1 VYVPTLRTEIAPY
14 TRPVPTD
21 GLPPNSQPPP
31 PPPPQAPTHP
41 QPDTTGALASAVW
54 VISTLTLMS
63 RVAGLAR
70 DVVTARLFGDAALAS
85 AFRAAYAL
93 PNLFRRLF
101 GEGALSAAFL
111 PEYTRLRQTDPR
123 AADGLATATLW
134 LLTLATGILTLVVE
148 AILLTL
154 LLTTSDNPD
163 RTLSFQLMMLM
174 LPLMPA
180 VCITAILGGM
190 LQAHGRFGPTAAAP
204 IILNLF
210 QIAAGSLFTFGI
222 LTDRTT
228 TAYAVG
234 VSAVLAGVV
243 QIVWS
248 LHALRGRVHWQR
260 ASAKARRR
268 GIRVFRRFIPA
279 MIGLGAIQLN
289 SMIDMIIAMWPLW
302 VGPTVLGIAVTL
314 DEKSNAVL
322 SYVQSLY
329 QFPLGVFGLAV
340 ATAVFP
346 LLSRAAPRKDEFA
359 AVLRR
364 GLRLSL
370 FIGLPAAAG
379 LAIVRED
386 LVYVIYSGGRGGF
399 TAEGVQRGA
408 AVLLGFAPG
417 VWAYSLNHVM
427 TRAYYASRNTH
438 TPMRVAML
446 MVLVNI
452 TLNLTLIWPLREAGM
467 AWATA
472 ISAMLQVTCLIALAP
487 KHLRVAPLDGPT
499 LRAFA
504 RIILATALMAAA
516 VAGASLAFSAL
527 ASLSDDAS
535 WPQRALRLALCVAVG
550 GAVFAG
556 AARLGSFEELRWLF
570 TRPPR
575 GSKATITLE

>member
-1 VYVPTLRTEIAPY
+1 MPTEG
-14 TRPVPTD
+14 PT
-21 GLPPNSQPPP
+21 NSDPQPPP
-31 PPPPQAPTHP
+31 APSRPAPAAQHIP
-41 QPDTTGALASAVW
+41 ADSAGHLASAVW
-54 VISTLTLMS
+54 LISALTLLS

-111 PEYTRLRQTDPR
+111 PEYTRLRQTDQR
-123 AADGLATATLW
+123 TADGLATATLW
-134 LLTLATGILTLVVE
+134 LLTLATGALTVVVE
-148 AILLTL
+148 VILLSL
-154 LLTTSDNPD
+154 LFFTAHDNAD
-163 RTLSFQLMMLM
+163 RALSFKLMMLM

-180 VCITAILGGM
+180 VCITAILGGI

-210 QIAAGSLFTFGI
+210 QIAAGGLFTLGI
-222 LTDRTT
+222 LADTVT

-234 VSAVLAGVV
+234 AAAVFAGLV
-243 QIVWS
+243 QILWS
-248 LHALRGRVHWQR
+248 LIALRGRVQWQR

-268 GIRVFRRFIPA
+268 GARVFRRFIPA

-302 VGPTVLGIAVTL
+302 VGPTLLGFAVTL
-314 DEKSNAVL
+314 DERSNAIL
-322 SYVQSLY
+322 SYVQALY

-370 FIGLPAAAG
+370 FIGLPAAVG

-399 TAEGVQRGA
+399 TMEGVQRGA

-438 TPMRVAML
+438 TPMRVAMI
-446 MVLVNI
+446 MVVVNI
-452 TLNLTLIWPLREAGM
+452 ALNLTLIWPLREAGM

-472 ISAMLQVTCLIALAP
+472 TSAMLQVTCLIALSP
-487 KHLRVAPLDGPT
+487 RHLGFSPIDSTT

-504 RIILATALMAAA
+504 RIGLSAALMALA
-516 VAGASLAFSAL
+516 VAGVSHLFTAVASLGPEP
-527 ASLSDDAS
+527 S
-535 WPQRALRLALCVAVG
+535 WPARALRLAACVI
-550 GAVFAG
+550 AG
-556 AARLGSFEELRWLF
+556 AAAYTLFAKAARLEELRWLF
-570 TRPPR
+570 TRPPK
-575 GSKATITLE
+575 GSKTTMHLE